1 MGRPVN
7 VAMTT
12 STALVIAVMA
22 APVVFADPPA
32 QPQAGAS
39 CDIAQQPNAQTFP
52 KGRSGASEPDVL
64 MCVKGDQ
71 GNVWQHVDALQRPV
85 HYFYTYGPTETLF
98 PPDVNLGEFWDG
110 VGATTNDICAETQ
123 SFSGGRQP
131 ETLTNNTGQYFGF
144 TLKPDMVRLDLKG
157 NCRWQ
162 ISPCSGRTGRT
173 PCTAGYLSPG
183 IDQRERKI

>member
-1 MGRPVN
+1 MGRRVN

-12 STALVIAVMA
+12 FIALVIAGVVT
-22 APVVFADPPA
+22 APVVSADPPA
-32 QPQAGAS
+32 QPQADAS
-39 CDIAQQPNAQTFP
+39 CDMAQPNAQTFP

-71 GNVWQHVDALQRPV
+71 GNVWQHIDVLQRPV

-123 SFSGGRQP
+123 SFPDGRQP

-144 TLKPDMVRLDLKG
+144 TLSPDMIRLDLKG

-162 ISPCSGRTGRT
+162 ISPCSGRTGPS

-183 IDQRERKI
+183 IDQREREI

>member
-1 MGRPVN
+1 MGRRVN

-12 STALVIAVMA
+12 LTPLVIAGVLA
-22 APVVFADPPA
+22 APVVSADPPA

-39 CDIAQQPNAQTFP
+39 CDIAQSNAQTFP
-52 KGRSGASEPDVL
+52 KGRYGAAEPDVL
-64 MCVKGDQ
+64 VCMKVDQ
-71 GNVWQHVDALQRPV
+71 RNVWQHIDVLQRPV

-110 VGATTNDICAETQ
+110 VGATVNDICAETQ
-123 SFSGGRQP
+123 SFPDGRKP
-131 ETLTNNTGQYFGF
+131 ETQTNNTGQYFGF
-144 TLKPDMVRLDLKG
+144 TLSPDMTRLDLKG

-162 ISPCSGRTGRT
+162 ISPCSGKPG

-183 IDQRERKI
+183 IDQRKREI